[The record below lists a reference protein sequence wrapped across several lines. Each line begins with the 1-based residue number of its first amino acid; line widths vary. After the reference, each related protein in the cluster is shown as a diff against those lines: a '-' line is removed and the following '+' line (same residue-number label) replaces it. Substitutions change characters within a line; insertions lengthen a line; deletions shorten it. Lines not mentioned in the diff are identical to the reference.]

1 MNLQD
6 LRRDAAHSGWI
17 WALLARGLW
26 RAQIWLGMQIFRV
39 NLRHMRA
46 DAPDRAPPEG
56 IRLCVMRL
64 EDLLEASA
72 DIEFDFDPAF
82 ARAALARGDMVFGA
96 YDGERLVSLTWRTP
110 VAAPLAE
117 PVWTRVGPRCH
128 HAYKTYV
135 RPSHRGRHI
144 HTAVSRFADRYSIE
158 KGCPSEIGLV
168 NIGNLASLGAA
179 RSIGRPKVGYAGY
192 FTLFGHCILF
202 RTPGVKRIG
211 VELFRLRATPANIV
225 SVRGWLQAKSRK
237 TKAGRESAH
246 PSPPSVH
253 HLP

>member
-26 RAQIWLGMQIFRV
+26 RAQIWLGMQVFRV

-64 EDLLEASA
+64 EELLEAAA
-72 DIEFDFDPAF
+72 DSEFDFDPAF
-82 ARAALARGDMVFGA
+82 ARAALARGDVVFGA
-96 YDGERLVSLTWRTP
+96 YEGERLVSLTWRTP

-128 HAYKTYV
+128 HAYKSYV

-144 HTAVSRFADRYSIE
+144 HTAVSRFADRHSIE
-158 KGCPSEIGLV
+158 KGCPAEIGLV
-168 NIGNLASLGAA
+168 NVANLASVAAA

-192 FTLFGHCILF
+192 ITLFGRCILF
-202 RTPGVKRIG
+202 RTPGVKGIG
-211 VELFRLRATPANIV
+211 VELFRAPERSSNIV
-225 SVRGWLQAKSRK
+225 LARDWLQARRRK
-237 TKAGRESAH
+237 AKAGMEGTH
-246 PSPPSVH
+246 PTRPSVH